1 MCMYLHATISLS
13 FAKVYLFCEKT
24 NKKTKYLSQN
34 TNFVTLSPFHA
45 CEQRRFF
52 MTAVHPKMNL
62 YRTLS

>member
-45 CEQRRFF
+45 CEQRRF
-52 MTAVHPKMNL
+52 L
-62 YRTLS
+62 